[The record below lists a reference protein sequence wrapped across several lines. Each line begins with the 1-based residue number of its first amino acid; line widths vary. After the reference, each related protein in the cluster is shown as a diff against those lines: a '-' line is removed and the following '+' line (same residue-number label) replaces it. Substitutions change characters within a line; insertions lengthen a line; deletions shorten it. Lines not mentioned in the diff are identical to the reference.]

1 MRKNYEQPIIQL
13 VTFEEADIV
22 RTSFGEGDNIIEDGF
37 FD

>member
-1 MRKNYEQPIIQL
+1 MKKNYEQPIIQL

-22 RTSFGEGDNIIEDGF
+22 CTSFGEGDNIIEDGF